1 MSKYGRRQ
9 IKELFVT
16 SMKIHIYAFWYLAV
30 RLYGYPLSILCFFL
44 EHAGLRIIS
53 LIEEEKTKLRYNS
66 HPHNKLKLGASYKRN
81 TRPKATLTSR

>member
-1 MSKYGRRQ
+1 MRSGTWQ
-9 IKELFVT
+9 LDCMV
-16 SMKIHIYAFWYLAV
+16 IHF
-30 RLYGYPLSILCFFL
+30 LYCVFFL